1 MPPSYGS
8 QEYWEQRFA
17 CETHP
22 FEWLEAPHV
31 IDSYLFDALGAFKEP
46 YPQLLHIGCGT
57 SMLSCHL
64 QTMVQIPCQVHNVDY
79 SENAIRLG
87 KEREIELYNAKR
99 NDNDCNSTNSRASM
113 RWDAVDL
120 LDHTSLLK
128 ACKSGEYSI
137 IVDKSTSDCI
147 ACADD
152 VDTPLPFQ
160 IGVRS
165 AEFAVTDFEL
175 IQMSEPIH
183 PLHVMAVH
191 LALVT
196 KPGAR
201 WIALSYSDDR
211 FPFVNGLYTSRPHFP
226 GFPDTSKLWKLLDK
240 RVVESDSEREG
251 SEDSS
256 SSGSSGNGENQITY
270 RPKIFNWVYV
280 LERTEVSLYVR
291 GGHV

>member
-17 CETHP
+17 CETDP

-31 IDSYLFDALGAFKEP
+31 LDPYLLDALSTFKEP

-64 QTMVQIPCQVHNVDY
+64 RTMVQIPRQVHNIDY
-79 SENAIRLG
+79 SKNAIRLG
-87 KEREIELYNAKR
+87 KDREIERYKAKR
-99 NDNDCNSTNSRASM
+99 NDNDCKSTNTTALM

-128 ACKSGEYSI
+128 ACEPGKYSI

-152 VDTPLPFQ
+152 VDTPLPFP
-160 IGVRS
+160 IDVRS
-165 AEFAVTDFEL
+165 AAFAVTDFDL
-175 IQMSEPIH
+175 RQMSEPVH
-183 PLHVMAVH
+183 PLHVMAIY

-211 FPFVNGLYTSRPHFP
+211 FPFVDGLHTSSPLSPRL
-226 GFPDTSKLWKLLDK
+226 PDTSTLWKLLDK
-240 RVVESDSEREG
+240 RAVESGNEREG
-251 SEDSS
+251 TKDSS
-256 SSGSSGNGENQITY
+256 SSDSSGNDDNWITY
-270 RPKIFNWVYV
+270 RPKISNWVYV